1 MTTPV
6 PCHLLVDGLSATA
19 QAAPAAYTQP
29 SIPHFGHRPA
39 DSTHGVGTVL
49 MPRVD
54 LLHRVSERFFVN
66 PR

>member
-1 MTTPV
+1 
-6 PCHLLVDGLSATA
+6 VDGLSATA

-29 SIPHFGHRPA
+29 SIPHFGHRLA
-39 DSTHGVGTVL
+39 DSTHGVGTEL

-54 LLHRVSERFFVN
+54 VPQSVSERFFVN